1 MAAERKLHAFV
12 IANNENEVRLML
24 EILPYPR
31 RHARSK
37 DCHPLQAAAAKGYPT
52 MVQLLMDYGFHQ
64 DSTDGSE
71 EQMTAMHHAAIHD
84 QIPVLEILCKAGANV
99 NAKTAK
105 NGYTALRLAAM
116 NDQEQA
122 IKRLLHMG
130 ADPSIKDAN
139 GVTVLEWAHEH
150 DIKGIANLIAKG
162 KT

>member
-1 MAAERKLHAFV
+1 
-12 IANNENEVRLML
+12 ML
-24 EILPYPR
+24 EKLPKLR
-31 RHARSK
+31 RHEWMEH
-37 DCHPLQAAAAKGYPT
+37 CHPLQAAAAKGYPT

-84 QIPVLEILCKAGANV
+84 QISVLEILCKAGANV

-116 NDQEQA
+116 NNQEQS
-122 IKRLLHMG
+122 IKQLLHMG
-130 ADPSIKDAN
+130 ADLSIKDAN
-139 GVTVLEWAHEH
+139 GVTVIEWAHEH
-150 DIKGIANLIAKG
+150 DKQGIVNLIIEG